1 MVLHRPK
8 YWVGSMQ
15 TQNILQGKCPAMQ
28 TLREPKGQRL
38 VTLHNSQMER
48 NPQSSTLVLLCK
60 DATLDTMQT
69 CITPQLLLLSY

>member
-1 MVLHRPK
+1 
-8 YWVGSMQ
+8 
-15 TQNILQGKCPAMQ
+15 MQ